1 MFSAWQDSLQ
11 GWWDGGAC
19 TRVGTHTHGHTCVCT
34 HAHIHKC
41 GRPPEYWEIQ
51 RHLLVFSGPEAP
63 LACSNAY
70 II

>member
-1 MFSAWQDSLQ
+1 MFSALQDSLQ
-11 GWWDGGAC
+11 GWWDGGTC
-19 TRVGTHTHGHTCVCT
+19 THVGTHTHGHTYTNVGGLLDT
-34 HAHIHKC
+34 
-41 GRPPEYWEIQ
+41 GNFQ